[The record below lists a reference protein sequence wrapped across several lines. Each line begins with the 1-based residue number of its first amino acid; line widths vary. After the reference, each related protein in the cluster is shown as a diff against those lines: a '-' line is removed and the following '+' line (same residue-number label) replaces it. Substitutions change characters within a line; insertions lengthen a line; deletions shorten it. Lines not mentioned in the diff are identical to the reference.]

1 MCLLKMRS
9 FTGSG
14 PSIPNEAAQTD
25 GLMNSK
31 LAKWE
36 AKLYQILHEV
46 DDHLE
51 VKYGNFLPLH
61 PSRPEQGTA
70 ANPQYDGLFRLTA
83 SFSAGYGS
91 ELGAGY
97 IFRVEIVT
105 LSKIPSAQREKIEDE
120 AADLM
125 RQGLERAFPDRHMAV
140 ARDGSVYKIY
150 GDLTLNGI

>member
-1 MCLLKMRS
+1 
-9 FTGSG
+9 
-14 PSIPNEAAQTD
+14 
-25 GLMNSK
+25 MNSK

-36 AKLYQILHEV
+36 AQLYKILHAIDV
-46 DDHLE
+46 HLE
-51 VKYGNFLPLH
+51 AKYGDMLPLH
-61 PSRPEQGTA
+61 PSRPGQGTA

-105 LSKIPSAQREKIEDE
+105 LSKIPPAQREAIEDE

-125 RQGLERAFPDRHMAV
+125 RQGLERVFPDQHMAV
-140 ARDGSVYKIY
+140 DRDGSVYKIY
-150 GDLTLNGI
+150 GDLTLGAI